1 MRISIFSPIF
11 GVSTGGAASYY
22 NLFCSFL
29 DAESTVSEIYVFSE
43 NETENKDYCSHKFTK
58 VRFVNSFP
66 KRASS
71 VKVGIRYIFLL
82 FLQNLNFVKL
92 LCSKKLKNSDVIVVH
107 SSFLNLPNLL
117 IFPILLHRKKV
128 VLDVRDTQL
137 PWWLKFQLGVI
148 ENVIGCSEGIGDH
161 LNVDH
166 QNFNYLKARV
176 PLNLSALRRLGRG
189 PKLSASGSHGVFHIA
204 VVGLVKAG
212 KGVQRIL
219 EAFECLPK
227 DQFCLHVV
235 GVVKEQVLVTRHRTA
250 GNIHFHGGLP
260 HEDTISLIAKSDLL
274 VSGSKSEGMPRSLLE
289 AICVGTPILP
299 PECVSEFRD
308 FGDSHRILNHD
319 SPSCIARKIEDAV
332 TRGLAQNYDISAHS
346 HNVVFANYLAF
357 FKSSINKLN
366 LTGDRNE

>member
-29 DAESTVSEIYVFSE
+29 DAESTVSEVYVFSE
-43 NETENKDYCSHKFTK
+43 NETANKDYCSHNFAK
-58 VRFVNSFP
+58 VRFIDSFP

-71 VKVGIRYIFLL
+71 IKVGIRYVFLL
-82 FLQNLNFVKL
+82 CLQNINLLKL
-92 LCSKKLKNSDVIVVH
+92 VCSKKLKDSDVIVVH

-117 IFPILLHRKKV
+117 IFPIFLHRSKI

-137 PWWLKFQLGVI
+137 PWWLKFQVGMI
-148 ENVIGCSEGIGDH
+148 ENVIGCSEGIGIH
-161 LNVDH
+161 LNVGH
-166 QNFNYLKARV
+166 QNFNYLKSKV
-176 PLNLSALRRLGRG
+176 PLNIGALRALGRG
-189 PKLSASGSHGVFHIA
+189 PKLSASGSRGVFHIA

-219 EAFECLPK
+219 EAFEHLPK
-227 DQFCLHVV
+227 DRFCLHVA
-235 GVVKEQVLVTRHRTA
+235 GVVKEQVLVTRYRSA
-250 GNIHFHGGLP
+250 ENIHFHGGLP
-260 HEDTISLIAKSDLL
+260 HADTISLIAKSDLL

-308 FGDSHRILNHD
+308 FGDSQRILNHD
-319 SPSCIARKIEDAV
+319 SSSCIARKIEDAV
-332 TRGLAQNYDISAHS
+332 TRGLAQNYDIAAHS
-346 HNVVFANYLAF
+346 HNAVFTNYLAF
-357 FKSSINKLN
+357 FKSSINKLK